1 MMSTSTLTKPNP
13 ENLQQPHLMGPR
25 PLMLHLAM
33 QTSMRLSCWNAWS
46 GLNAGL
52 MNWKLAPTLQ
62 KNQADLQQ
70 KLKNVDQLDFKN
82 ALWRQIINR
91 QKQFANGVNL
101 YHQYPR
107 HRRLE
112 QAVQVWAEGAVRLLD
127 YSLDGSCGVPVLV
140 VPSLINKSYIL
151 DLNEQK
157 SLLQFL
163 AHQGLRPYLI
173 DWGAPGDVERRF
185 DLTDYIA
192 GPLQHALDY
201 VHKQTSKKPMI
212 VGYCMGGVLALA
224 LAARNPDKAGA
235 LALLA
240 TPWDF
245 HCPVEKGGFQP
256 RQLLMAGAPMI
267 EQLLENL
274 GVLPIDLIQA
284 MFTSLDPT
292 MTEEKFCHF
301 ASMKQPSTQAQHFID
316 VEDWLNDGVDLAGK
330 VAHECL
336 IGWYGENRTARLS
349 WRVND
354 QVIKP
359 SDVQCKSLLVI
370 PGDDH
375 IVPPASALA
384 LRDGLVGTDLWR
396 LKSGHIGMIVGS
408 NAEKNLFKPL
418 AVWLKNQ
425 A

>member
-1 MMSTSTLTKPNP
+1 MMPTSTLTQPNLK
-13 ENLQQPHLMGPR
+13 NQHQPHLMGPR

-33 QTSMRLSCWNAWS
+33 QTSMQLSCWNALS
-46 GLNAGL
+46 GLNTGL
-52 MNWKLAPTLQ
+52 MNWKLAPRLQ

-70 KLKNVDQLDFKN
+70 KLKNVDLADFKN
-82 ALWRQIINR
+82 ALWLQILNR
-91 QKQFANGVNL
+91 QKQFADGVNL

-107 HRRLE
+107 HPRQE
-112 QAVQVWAEGAVRLLD
+112 QGVPVWSEGAVRLLD
-127 YSLDGSCGVPVLV
+127 YGLGGSDGAPVLV

-157 SLLQFL
+157 SLMRFL
-163 AHQGLRPYLI
+163 AHQGLRPYLM
-173 DWGAPGDVERRF
+173 DWGSPGDHEKNF
-185 DLTDYIA
+185 NLTDYIT

-201 VHKQTSKKPMI
+201 VHKQTPKKTMI

-224 LAARNPDKAGA
+224 LTARNPDSTGS

-245 HCPVEKGGFQP
+245 HSPVESGGLQP
-256 RQLLMAGAPMI
+256 RQLLMAGGPMI
-267 EQLLENL
+267 ECVLEHS
-274 GVLPIDLIQA
+274 GVLPIDIIQS

-292 MTEEKFCHF
+292 MTEKKFRHF
-301 ASMKQPSTQAQHFID
+301 ASMKQPSLKAQHFVEI
-316 VEDWLNDGVDLAGK
+316 EDWLNDGVDLARK

-336 IGWYGENRTARLS
+336 IGWYGENRTARLE
-349 WRVND
+349 WR
-354 QVIKP
+354 IKGHAINP
-359 SDVQCKSLLVI
+359 RDVKCKSLVVI

-384 LRDGLVGTDLWR
+384 LHDGLLGSELWP

-408 NAEKNLFKPL
+408 NAGKSLFKPL
-418 AVWLKNQ
+418 ADWLKKQ